1 MSHSLSD
8 PSMYI
13 YILRACRSSDA
24 APQDSAASTTRELR
38 ERPPIH
44 SLTDRSV
51 EVKTMAASMGTSLIL
66 LFLSASTLDAV
77 PIAGAARVS
86 PGASP
91 IVATCMTGPY
101 PELCVGELGQRLLD
115 IQTAIA
121 SADPNQGA
129 TIAGAPGQ
137 VDVKA
142 LVAVALQ
149 AASEAGAVAASI
161 FEGKLPGFN
170 TGVPDFRKCLGNCS
184 VTMGS
189 AMQKLHGASA
199 ALRSGATDVAKTL
212 ASKSFTDV
220 SSCTV
225 SCKEL
230 SGDVRLIV
238 VQSLTE
244 FQKMLQIAISFINKM
259 KTQQP
264 PPLKNMP

>member
-1 MSHSLSD
+1 MAAGTSSLFV
-8 PSMYI
+8 
-13 YILRACRSSDA
+13 LFLCA
-24 APQDSAASTTRELR
+24 SAAL
-38 ERPPIH
+38 H
-44 SLTDRSV
+44 QVTD
-51 EVKTMAASMGTSLIL
+51 
-66 LFLSASTLDAV
+66 
-77 PIAGAARVS
+77 AARVS

-91 IVATCMTGPY
+91 IVATCMMGPY

-121 SADPNQGA
+121 SADPNGGA

-142 LVAVALQ
+142 IVGVALQ
-149 AASEAGAVAASI
+149 AASEAGAVVASI

-184 VTMGS
+184 VTMSS

-199 ALRSGATDVAKTL
+199 ALRSGNHEVAKTL
-212 ASKSFTDV
+212 ASRSLTDV

-225 SCKEL
+225 SCKDINN
-230 SGDVRLIV
+230 DVRLII

-244 FQKMLQIAISFINKM
+244 FQKMLQIAIAFINKM
-259 KTQQP
+259 KTTEPIMP
-264 PPLKNMP
+264 PPAPELP

>member
-1 MSHSLSD
+1 MAGTSSL
-8 PSMYI
+8 
-13 YILRACRSSDA
+13 LVLFLCA
-24 APQDSAASTTRELR
+24 SAAL
-38 ERPPIH
+38 H
-44 SLTDRSV
+44 QH
-51 EVKTMAASMGTSLIL
+51 A
-66 LFLSASTLDAV
+66 
-77 PIAGAARVS
+77 AGAARVS

-121 SADPNQGA
+121 SAAPNGGA

-184 VTMGS
+184 VTMSS

-199 ALRSGATDVAKTL
+199 ALRSGNHDVAKTL
-212 ASKSFTDV
+212 ASRSLTDV

-225 SCKEL
+225 SCKDL
-230 SGDVRLIV
+230 NGDVRLIIA
-238 VQSLTE
+238 QSLTE
-244 FQKMLQIAISFINKM
+244 FQKMLQIAIAFINKM
-259 KTQQP
+259 KTNEPMP
-264 PPLKNMP
+264 PPVREITP

>member
-1 MSHSLSD
+1 M
-8 PSMYI
+8 
-13 YILRACRSSDA
+13 A
-24 APQDSAASTTRELR
+24 AASVGK
-38 ERPPIH
+38 
-44 SLTDRSV
+44 SLFV
-51 EVKTMAASMGTSLIL
+51 
-66 LFLSASTLDAV
+66 LFLCVSALHTLQA
-77 PIAGAARVS
+77 AGAARVS

-121 SADPNQGA
+121 SAAPNQGA

-184 VTMGS
+184 VTMGT

-199 ALRSGATDVAKTL
+199 ALRSGATEVAKTL
-212 ASKSFTDV
+212 ASRSFTDV

-225 SCKEL
+225 SCKDL
-230 SGDVRLIV
+230 NGDVRLII

-244 FQKMLQIAISFINKM
+244 FQKMLQIAITFINKM
-259 KTQQP
+259 KLLP
-264 PPLKNMP
+264 PPTRETP